1 MNMAKEILLKAYE
14 KMKNTVTPR
23 FTENLSKNINNITDG
38 KYTNVVLQDDN
49 GLVVESKLKTMDLSL
64 YDEKQLEEFA
74 QYVFNCGW
82 SEIGGKLD
90 K

>member
-1 MNMAKEILLKAYE
+1 MERDI
-14 KMKNTVTPR
+14 
-23 FTENLSKNINNITDG
+23 F
-38 KYTNVVLQDDN
+38 DDMIKRVECSYVSDLRYN
-49 GLVVESKLKTMDLSL
+49 KKIVESKLKTMDLSL
-64 YDEKQLEEFA
+64 YNEKQLEFA

>member
-1 MNMAKEILLKAYE
+1 MERDI
-14 KMKNTVTPR
+14 
-23 FTENLSKNINNITDG
+23 F
-38 KYTNVVLQDDN
+38 DDMIKRVECSYVSDLRYN
-49 GLVVESKLKTMDLSL
+49 KKIVESKLKTMDLSL

-74 QYVFNCGW
+74 LYVFNCGW

>member
-1 MNMAKEILLKAYE
+1 MERDI
-14 KMKNTVTPR
+14 
-23 FTENLSKNINNITDG
+23 F
-38 KYTNVVLQDDN
+38 DDMIKRVECSYVSDLRYN
-49 GLVVESKLKTMDLSL
+49 KKIVESKLKTMDLSL

-82 SEIGGKLD
+82 SKIGGKLD

>member
-1 MNMAKEILLKAYE
+1 MERDI
-14 KMKNTVTPR
+14 
-23 FTENLSKNINNITDG
+23 F
-38 KYTNVVLQDDN
+38 DDMIKRVECSYVSDLRYN
-49 GLVVESKLKTMDLSL
+49 KKIVESKLKTMDLSL

-82 SEIGGKLD
+82 SEICSKLD

>member
-1 MNMAKEILLKAYE
+1 MERDI
-14 KMKNTVTPR
+14 
-23 FTENLSKNINNITDG
+23 F
-38 KYTNVVLQDDN
+38 DDMIKRVDCSYVSDLRYN
-49 GLVVESKLKTMDLSL
+49 KKIVESKLKTMDLSL
-64 YDEKQLEEFA
+64 YNEKQLEEFT

>member
-1 MNMAKEILLKAYE
+1 MERDI
-14 KMKNTVTPR
+14 
-23 FTENLSKNINNITDG
+23 F
-38 KYTNVVLQDDN
+38 DDMIKRVECSYVSDLRYN
-49 GLVVESKLKTMDLSL
+49 KKIVESKLKTMDLSL
-64 YDEKQLEEFA
+64 YNEKQLEEFE

>member
-1 MNMAKEILLKAYE
+1 MERDI
-14 KMKNTVTPR
+14 
-23 FTENLSKNINNITDG
+23 F
-38 KYTNVVLQDDN
+38 DDMIKRVECSYVSDLRYN
-49 GLVVESKLKTMDLSL
+49 KKIVESKLKTMDLSL
-64 YDEKQLEEFA
+64 YDEKQLGEFA